1 MTLSVNDAERTVGVV
16 TTAISAVP
24 PFRAAIACS
33 YMYARVAHPVF
44 FKHGQK
50 QAAQR
55 HLACRNIYAAR
66 AQRAA
71 VGNFRLAH
79 FYMLIRYFN
88 MLIKPFAFGG
98 QLHSLIAAGKERAA
112 KLCFKVFNCSG

>member
-24 PFRAAIACS
+24 PFKAAIACG
-33 YMYARVAHPVF
+33 VEWLLILIF

-88 MLIKPFAFGG
+88 MLIKPFALGG
-98 QLHSLIAAGKERAA
+98 QLHSLVAAGKKRAA
-112 KLCFKVFNCSG
+112 ELCLKVFNRSG